1 MLWASLSIND
11 ARVLVIEG
19 MQAKNASLFCFLT
32 LGLEDNFLFSLRGI
46 YLKLNAS
53 QPWCTN
59 SIYSKVKFIF
69 RYPSRGVA
77 PCLA

>member
-1 MLWASLSIND
+1 
-11 ARVLVIEG
+11 
-19 MQAKNASLFCFLT
+19 MQACFVFLT

-77 PCLA
+77 PFSVTGQFYLSPKVIS